1 MTETAQ
7 NKAPTDP
14 RPAAAAPPG
23 AVVPRRILWYA
34 VLVIL
39 IAGNLRPVFPSLAAL
54 LPEIMAALDMSA
66 AQASYL
72 TTLPVICL
80 GILAPLAPVM
90 ARRRGVERTM
100 FWALLLLTLGSALRL
115 VESFWVLLLASA
127 MAGTAIAIGNV
138 LLPGLVKRDFP
149 RHMALMTGLY
159 TTFLC
164 AGAACAAVLT
174 VPLARA
180 TEWNMALAAW
190 ALPAALVALF
200 WGVHLRRLPA
210 HQPAAPAPQ
219 RPAAVWRDPLS
230 WQLTGLMG
238 LQSALAY
245 CVFGW
250 LAPIMRSRGMDAG
263 MAGVMVSVSIVVQMV
278 ACLFVPHFVVRCR
291 DQRWIASVLALFAGG
306 ALLGL
311 LYLPLSLAWFWMVI
325 QGLGQG
331 GLIAL
336 AMTFIVLRAADSAV
350 ASRLSGMAQ
359 GGGYILAAL
368 GPLLVG
374 LLLEWTGSYASSG
387 WLFGGL
393 ALGVAITGWGAGQ
406 GRVVRA

>member
-1 MTETAQ
+1 MTETEQ
-7 NKAPTDP
+7 QT
-14 RPAAAAPPG
+14 AASRSALSSG
-23 AVVPRRILWYA
+23 KHRNLWYA

-39 IAGNLRPVFPSLAAL
+39 IASNLRPVFPSLAAL
-54 LPEIMAALDMSA
+54 LPEIMDALDMSA

-80 GILAPLAPVM
+80 GVFAPAAPIM
-90 ARRRGVERTM
+90 ANRYGVERTM
-100 FWALLLLTLGSALRL
+100 YWALLLLTVGSALRF
-115 VESFWVLLLASA
+115 VESPGVLLLASA
-127 MAGTAIAIGNV
+127 LAGTAIAIGNV

-149 RHMALMTGLY
+149 KQMALMTGLY

-180 TEWNMALAAW
+180 SEWNLALAAW
-190 ALPAALVALF
+190 ALPAALVALC
-200 WGVHLRRLPA
+200 WGIHLRRLPA
-210 HQPAAPAPQ
+210 HEAPPRAPQ

-250 LAPIMRSRGMDAG
+250 LAPILRSRGMDAG

-278 ACLFVPHFVVRCR
+278 ACLLVPHFVVRCR
-291 DQRWIASVLALFAGG
+291 DQRWIASVLALCAGG

-311 LYLPLSLAWFWMVI
+311 LYLPLSLAWWWMVV

-336 AMTFIVLRAADSAV
+336 AMTFIVLRSADSAV
-350 ASRLSGMAQ
+350 AGRLSGMAQ